1 MTEQQIQ
8 KYGEIQYLRG
18 RLDELHKAIP
28 TVLDISR
35 QRKLDARLEKYYDK
49 LKEVDEISYHLYL
62 VEISSRK
69 KSKERGKK
77 HIQGLLEEVL
87 QQVEDMDLRVP
98 CERIP
103 AWCEP
108 ERRLHHDLP
117 TIRLLCF
124 ED

>member
-28 TVLDISR
+28 TVWDISR
-35 QRKLDARLEKYYDK
+35 QRKLDTRLEKYYDK

-62 VEISSRK
+62 VEINSRK

-87 QQVEDMDLRVP
+87 QQLEDMDLR
-98 CERIP
+98 EKII
-103 AWCEP
+103 
-108 ERRLHHDLP
+108 LQ
-117 TIRLLCF
+117 IQKY
-124 ED
+124 

>member
-28 TVLDISR
+28 TVWDISR
-35 QRKLDARLEKYYDK
+35 QRKLDTRLEKYYDK

-62 VEISSRK
+62 VEINSRK

-87 QQVEDMDLRVP
+87 QQVEDMDLR
-98 CERIP
+98 EKI
-103 AWCEP
+103 
-108 ERRLHHDLP
+108 
-117 TIRLLCF
+117 ISQIQKY
-124 ED
+124 

>member
-62 VEISSRK
+62 VEINSRK

-87 QQVEDMDLRVP
+87 HQVKDMDLR
-98 CERIP
+98 EKI
-103 AWCEP
+103 
-108 ERRLHHDLP
+108 
-117 TIRLLCF
+117 ISQIQKY
-124 ED
+124 

>member
-28 TVLDISR
+28 TVWDISR
-35 QRKLDARLEKYYDK
+35 HRKLDTRLEKYYDK

-62 VEISSRK
+62 VEINSRK

-87 QQVEDMDLRVP
+87 QQVEDMDLR
-98 CERIP
+98 EKII
-103 AWCEP
+103 
-108 ERRLHHDLP
+108 LQ
-117 TIRLLCF
+117 IQKY
-124 ED
+124 

>member
-28 TVLDISR
+28 TVWDISR
-35 QRKLDARLEKYYDK
+35 QRKLDTRLEKYYDK

-62 VEISSRK
+62 VEINSRK

-87 QQVEDMDLRVP
+87 QQVEDMDLR
-98 CERIP
+98 EKII
-103 AWCEP
+103 
-108 ERRLHHDLP
+108 LQ
-117 TIRLLCF
+117 IQKY
-124 ED
+124 

>member
-28 TVLDISR
+28 TVWDISR
-35 QRKLDARLEKYYDK
+35 QRKLDMRLEKYYDK

-62 VEISSRK
+62 VEINSRK

-87 QQVEDMDLRVP
+87 QRVEDIDLR
-98 CERIP
+98 EKI
-103 AWCEP
+103 
-108 ERRLHHDLP
+108 
-117 TIRLLCF
+117 ISQIQKY
-124 ED
+124 

>member
-35 QRKLDARLEKYYDK
+35 QRKLDMRLQKYYDK
-49 LKEVDEISYHLYL
+49 LKEVDEIAYHLYL
-62 VEISSRK
+62 VEIYSRK

-77 HIQGLLEEVL
+77 HIQTLLEEILVS
-87 QQVEDMDLRVP
+87 VGD
-98 CERIP
+98 
-103 AWCEP
+103 
-108 ERRLHHDLP
+108 P
-117 TIRLLCF
+117 TLKEKIVSQIQRY
-124 ED
+124 

>member
-28 TVLDISR
+28 TVWDISR
-35 QRKLDARLEKYYDK
+35 QRKLDTRLEKYYDK

-62 VEISSRK
+62 VEINSRK

-87 QQVEDMDLRVP
+87 QQVEDMNLR
-98 CERIP
+98 EKII
-103 AWCEP
+103 
-108 ERRLHHDLP
+108 LQ
-117 TIRLLCF
+117 IQKY
-124 ED
+124 

>member
-49 LKEVDEISYHLYL
+49 LKEIDEIAYHLYL

-69 KSKERGKK
+69 RSKERGKK
-77 HIQGLLEEVL
+77 HIQTLLEEILGEVNDL
-87 QQVEDMDLRVP
+87 DLRAK
-98 CERIP
+98 I
-103 AWCEP
+103 
-108 ERRLHHDLP
+108 
-117 TIRLLCF
+117 ISQIQKY
-124 ED
+124 